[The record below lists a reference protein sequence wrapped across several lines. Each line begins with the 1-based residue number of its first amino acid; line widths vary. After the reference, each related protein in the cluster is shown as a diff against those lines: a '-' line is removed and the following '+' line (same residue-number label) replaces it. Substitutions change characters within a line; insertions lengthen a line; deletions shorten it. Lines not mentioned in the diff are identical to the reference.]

1 MKKLLF
7 SAIAI
12 MTFSSGV
19 FANTFQ
25 QSYGDTD
32 NSDMFI
38 TKVKKMSCQETMAE
52 VYVVTMELFNY
63 GGDDVDYLN
72 YLMSKC

>member
-1 MKKLLF
+1 
-7 SAIAI
+7 
-12 MTFSSGV
+12 
-19 FANTFQ
+19 
-25 QSYGDTD
+25 
-32 NSDMFI
+32 
-38 TKVKKMSCQETMAE
+38 MSCQETMAE